1 MTNIVLRLLHF
12 SMAFVV
18 AVSVQIWHNTLL
30 SRSNCA
36 VATRHL
42 ECVRVLFGSLNAF
55 VGRVCVVYTLCYVRC
70 VIFKHSCHCPCRPY
84 THSVSPCHWCSSY
97 QDPRS
102 FGTTTPSFTG
112 RICTWACCCTGAR
125 AIDFLTHDK
134 AAAYRRK
141 SMSKLVR
148 HLCSDRFRTLQQL
161 LIKQPNTVPAPAV
174 Y

>member
-1 MTNIVLRLLHF
+1 MR
-12 SMAFVV
+12 SCP
-18 AVSVQIWHNTLL
+18 IWI
-30 SRSNCA
+30 
-36 VATRHL
+36 L
-42 ECVRVLFGSLNAF
+42 ECLCRT
-55 VGRVCVVYTLCYVRC
+55 CVVYTLCYVRC

-102 FGTTTPSFTG
+102 FGTTIPSFTG

-141 SMSKLVR
+141 SMYKLVR
-148 HLCSDRFRTLQQL
+148 HLCSDRFRTLL
-161 LIKQPNTVPAPAV
+161 AAV
-174 Y
+174 VDQAAKYCSCSYCALMHTLCTYQCLFVRACTHVCMSVRMYGCMRVYV